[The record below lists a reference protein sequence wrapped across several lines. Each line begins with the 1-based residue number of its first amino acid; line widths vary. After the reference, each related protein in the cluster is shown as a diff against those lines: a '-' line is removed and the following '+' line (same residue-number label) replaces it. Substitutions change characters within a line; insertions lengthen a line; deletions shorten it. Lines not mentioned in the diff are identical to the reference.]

1 MPLFDFDTKLS
12 PNGSPDIGHTRRRD
26 AKLGR
31 VGAMPDAG
39 NGGAGVSVTT
49 SKLLARAVSSR
60 WFAVAARGVML
71 ALGLLVLA
79 AIGRSA
85 ARRASAIATAVSV
98 DAGEL
103 RATLPAEI
111 PDASASAPVTWPS
124 SPPVPPSSAPASTS
138 TPARA
143 SPRATPE
150 DPVYVNYAS
159 AEELRRLPG
168 VGAKRAEAIVALRA
182 RMGRFQRVED
192 LMRVKGIGRA
202 TIKKLRPLIR
212 LDQPR
217 APDAGAAP

>member
-12 PNGSPDIGHTRRRD
+12 PNGSPDVGHTRRRE
-26 AKLGR
+26 AKLDR
-31 VGAMPDAG
+31 ACAMPDAG
-39 NGGAGVSVTT
+39 NGSAGGSVTA

-111 PDASASAPVTWPS
+111 PDASAPVTWPS
-124 SPPVPPSSAPASTS
+124 SPPAPPSSAPASTS